1 MSLDFLIT
9 PLNLHCTRTPI
20 QNVSTIKIH
29 QVRREVTAQPLVQ
42 TGKFVALG
50 SLGLVGFE
58 HFDTAVLD
66 PRSHMGRAHDQP
78 NIAAQ
83 SHISN
88 IHVEH
93 LRIIFLRDPREVFL
107 RRKGIW

>member
-1 MSLDFLIT
+1 
-9 PLNLHCTRTPI
+9 
-20 QNVSTIKIH
+20 
-29 QVRREVTAQPLVQ
+29 
-42 TGKFVALG
+42 
-50 SLGLVGFE
+50 
-58 HFDTAVLD
+58 
-66 PRSHMGRAHDQP
+66 MGRAHDQP

-93 LRIIFLRDPREVFL
+93 LRIILLRDPQEVFL